1 MASPRS
7 AQIRARLEHKKRI
20 APLFDP
26 SISLATQRAELDKS
40 GKRAVPLPG
49 QQIEP
54 ISAGGIPGEWVKVGA
69 QTSSRQVLLY
79 IHGGAF
85 VAGSCLSSR
94 SVAARLADA
103 SELPVLALDYRL
115 APEHS
120 FPAAVED
127 VIVAYRWL
135 LASGM
140 QAHEIALAGD
150 SSGGNLALA
159 ALLSLR
165 DVGESLPAAVVLL
178 SPWIDLTETS
188 ASRSTHAEADP
199 YLTPQFMRVA
209 AKHYLG
215 AINPRTSPASPLFG
229 DLAGLPPVLIQV
241 GTDEIFLDDSLLL
254 AQRMREVGG
263 AVTLEIWEGMWHVWH
278 YFAALIPEG
287 QQSFDQIG
295 KFVRTQLDQAREA
308 QRAREPTESDYFQ
321 QLQQRAIQLRRRYIE
336 PSMADVL
343 ELPRKLRDLF
353 HWLVQQGEA
362 ELAQVAA
369 HLNQDVVTT
378 RTQLSNLIV
387 RGFVQERE
395 GEDEGL
401 LHYRVRMRAR
411 RGRLV
416 SDELKQSLG
425 SDIAVGFKKEAK

>member
-1 MASPRS
+1 MVSPRS

-40 GKRAVPLPG
+40 GKRAVPVPD

-54 ISAGGIPGEWVKVGA
+54 ISAGGIPGEWVKVGT
-69 QTSSRQVLLY
+69 QTSSHQVLLY
-79 IHGGAF
+79 VHGGAF
-85 VAGSCLSSR
+85 VAGSCLSCR
-94 SVAARLADA
+94 SVAARLAEA
-103 SELPVLALDYRL
+103 SELPVLSLNYRL
-115 APEHS
+115 APEYS
-120 FPAAVED
+120 FPAAIED

-135 LASGM
+135 LASGV
-140 QAHEIALAGD
+140 QAHEIALVGD
-150 SSGGNLALA
+150 SAGGNLALA

-165 DVGESLPAAVVLL
+165 DVGEPLPAAVVLL

-188 ASRSTHAEADP
+188 PSRSSHAEADP

-209 AKHYLG
+209 ARHYLG
-215 AINPRTSPASPLFG
+215 AIDPRTSPASPLFG
-229 DLAGLPPVLIQV
+229 DLANLPPLLIQV
-241 GTDEIFLDDSLLL
+241 GTAEIFLDDSLRL
-254 AQRMREVGG
+254 AERVQEAGG

-278 YFAALIPEG
+278 YFASLIPEG

-295 KFVRTQLDQAREA
+295 EFIRTQLDQAREV
-308 QRAREPTESDYFQ
+308 QRGREATESDYFQ
-321 QLQQRAIQLRRRYIE
+321 QLQQRAKQLRRRYIE
-336 PSMADVL
+336 PSMVDVL

-353 HWLVQQGEA
+353 HWLMLQGEA
-362 ELAQVAA
+362 ELKQVAA
-369 HLNQDVVTT
+369 HLNQDAVTT

-395 GEDEGL
+395 GEEEGQ

-416 SDELKQSLG
+416 SDELSRNLRSG
-425 SDIAVGFKKEAK
+425 L